1 MFCQSVVKLV
11 CYLLHN
17 LVFSIIAQTIDDLI
31 SYKLFPTDD
40 NAVIFTDFLWSVI
53 AAIPDVSVWARKMVL
68 WLFTK
73 LNRPSLR

>member
-53 AAIPDVSVWARKMVL
+53 AAIPDVSVWDRKMVL
-68 WLFTK
+68 
-73 LNRPSLR
+73 